1 MMKLSRFIR
10 KCIKIY
16 SPVCCPLYE
25 LEGLT
30 DEEIAEFV
38 QLIRHT
44 PYQPL
49 ELE

>member
-1 MMKLSRFIR
+1 MMKLPRFIR
-10 KCIKIY
+10 RLLRIY

-25 LEGLT
+25 LEELT
-30 DEEIAEFV
+30 NEEIAEIV
-38 QLIRHT
+38 RLIRHT

>member
-10 KCIKIY
+10 KFHRIY
-16 SPVCCPLYE
+16 SPVCYPLYE
-25 LEGLT
+25 LEELT
-30 DEEIAEFV
+30 NEEIAEIV
-38 QLIRHT
+38 RLIRHT